1 MNIPFK
7 LAYNTLFQVVG
18 RAITAVSTFAIT
30 FLIARNFTVGD
41 YGSFTAIISYITLF
55 FVFSDFGFNAVFVRE
70 TGSNEAKQ
78 KEYFKNLL
86 ALRLVISISVA
97 FIAVTILVFTSHSSL
112 VKIGIILGLGIIIA
126 QSFVVSS
133 LALFQA
139 RVRYDQSLISDVFGA
154 ISNLIF
160 VYIAIVSFDSILFI
174 IIALVLGNTVRAV
187 VAIYLAKFQIGIF
200 AFAFNRDFWRKLVLA
215 ALPIGIITI
224 FSQFNAQIDKQI
236 ILLANYKPA
245 LGLSGEFAVGVYGLA
260 YKIFELAVVL
270 PTYILN
276 VGFPVMVRKKEEG
289 YLSLLT
295 FTKKLSVILF
305 LLGILSLILGLLLAP
320 LVVNLLGGEKFSSSV
335 LTIRVL
341 FIGAP
346 LFFVTPITLWLAVIL
361 KKTKEMMFIYGFV
374 AAFNLVANLIFV
386 PNFGYNAAAAITI
399 VSEFLIFVMSSFVL
413 LMDLRKR
420 EL

>member
-1 MNIPFK
+1 M
-7 LAYNTLFQVVG
+7 
-18 RAITAVSTFAIT
+18 
-30 FLIARNFTVGD
+30 
-41 YGSFTAIISYITLF
+41 
-55 FVFSDFGFNAVFVRE
+55 
-70 TGSNEAKQ
+70 
-78 KEYFKNLL
+78 
-86 ALRLVISISVA
+86 A